1 MLTTRSRFRTALSP
15 WFLAFALL
23 TLGACRGTMPI
34 GRLLDDPARYDG
46 EKVRV
51 RGEVTS
57 AIGALGRGAYR
68 INDGTGTLNV
78 VTEDGGAPR
87 EGARVGVEGIFQSVF
102 TFGDQAGAVLRERRR
117 FDP

>member
-1 MLTTRSRFRTALSP
+1 MPTTRIHRTLP
-15 WFLAFALL
+15 LWFFALAL
-23 TLGACRGTMPI
+23 LAAGACRGTMPI

-51 RGEVTS
+51 KGEVTS

>member
-1 MLTTRSRFRTALSP
+1 MLTRSGRGRSILMM
-15 WFLAFALL
+15 LILFALFAF
-23 TLGACRGTMPI
+23 GACRGTLSI
-34 GRLLDDPARYDG
+34 ERLLDDPSRYDG
-46 EKVRV
+46 ETVRV
-51 RGEVTS
+51 KGEVTS

-78 VTEDGGAPR
+78 VSDERGAPR

-102 TFGDQAGAVLRERRR
+102 TFGDQTGAVLFEDRR